1 MVRRSTAREM
11 ERVAAARPPRLK
23 RPPAP
28 AGDALGMLTRRGL
41 RPSLARPDLPFPSD
55 ISAETADALAEHLGH
70 YAFRLFVRGVIHHGE
85 GFTPGET
92 TSYVSADKARRFTET
107 LIDLGLVAACGND
120 RYRLMQR
127 VGSFGGTLEWYVGR
141 ELRRWLGFDVAT
153 GVKFHARGIG
163 GDLDLVAAA
172 EGKLIYVELKSS
184 PPKHL
189 SNGEVGAFF
198 DRVRL
203 VRPDLALFV
212 VDTALRLSDKVVP
225 MLAEELVRRSE
236 SAPAPSRVEKQL
248 WTLGR
253 HLYVVN
259 SSPDL
264 MTNIGRVIAE
274 GLLAQHPQ
282 LV

>member
-1 MVRRSTAREM
+1 
-11 ERVAAARPPRLK
+11 
-23 RPPAP
+23 
-28 AGDALGMLTRRGL
+28 
-41 RPSLARPDLPFPSD
+41 
-55 ISAETADALAEHLGH
+55 
-70 YAFRLFVRGVIHHGE
+70 
-85 GFTPGET
+85 
-92 TSYVSADKARRFTET
+92 
-107 LIDLGLVAACGND
+107 
-120 RYRLMQR
+120 
-127 VGSFGGTLEWYVGR
+127 
-141 ELRRWLGFDVAT
+141 
-153 GVKFHARGIG
+153 
-163 GDLDLVAAA
+163 
-172 EGKLIYVELKSS
+172 
-184 PPKHL
+184 L

-225 MLAEELVRRSE
+225 MLTDELARRSE
-236 SAPAPSRVEKQL
+236 TAPAPCRVEREL

-259 SSPDL
+259 SRPDL